1 MRGFLL
7 LLLLSLQAQAIQIAF
22 LSRTHLNG
30 NIESLEPNGRY
41 VHVAV
46 KYKNKWLQAHPYYG
60 VILSDNLEGLGKIE
74 EIFEAYPHLEIN
86 ELFLSEVLGKPYNF
100 ISLWEDPSTYNCSK
114 LIAKLL
120 DIKPRPMIFEE
131 SIWGNRFA
139 QFRGELGLSPDEL
152 FHEIQSLPSSKKLLH
167 PDCIDHLRK

>member
-1 MRGFLL
+1 MKRILL
-7 LLLLSLQAQAIQIAF
+7 LALLSLQAQAIQIAF
-22 LSRTHLNG
+22 LSRTHLDG
-30 NIESLEPNGRY
+30 NIESLELDGRY

-74 EIFEAYPHLEIN
+74 EIFEAYPNLEIS
-86 ELFLSEVLGKPYNF
+86 EVFLSEVLGKPYNF
-100 ISLWEDPSTYNCSK
+100 ISLWEDASTYNCSK

-120 DIKPRPMIFEE
+120 DIKPRPMTFEE

-139 QFRGELGLSPDEL
+139 EFRGQLGLSPDEL
-152 FHEIQSLPSSKKLLH
+152 FHEIQSLPNSKKLLH
-167 PDCIDHLRK
+167 PDCKDHLKK